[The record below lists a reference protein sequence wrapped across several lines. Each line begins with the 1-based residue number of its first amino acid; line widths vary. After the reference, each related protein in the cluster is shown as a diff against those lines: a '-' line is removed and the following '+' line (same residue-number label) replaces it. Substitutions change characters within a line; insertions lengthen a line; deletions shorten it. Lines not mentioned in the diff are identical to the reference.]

1 MSHCAPSE
9 SGAICVEIV
18 DRRARMDQFIG
29 KVVGPNSKLQS
40 AAEYGVVLSVLL
52 VAAIAILRVWGV
64 IR

>member
-9 SGAICVEIV
+9 GGAICVEIL
-18 DRRARMDQFIG
+18 DWRGEMDQFIG
-29 KVVGPNSKLQS
+29 KVGPNSKLQN
-40 AAEYGVVLSVLL
+40 AAEYSVVLSVLL